1 MGGNVKHCAGT
12 VDLMVELNGI
22 STIDMGGNVKHYL
35 PRAGRP
41 YGRTARWPSVQP
53 YSTVLPLSDSSETFK
68 HTPVYSLKPIQNIFY
83 L

>member
-1 MGGNVKHCAGT
+1 MAEYTNLKDVCIHQHGRECKA
-12 VDLMVELNGI
+12 
-22 STIDMGGNVKHYL
+22 L
-35 PRAGRP
+35 PHAGRP